1 MDARLTRYYRDTYRH
16 TFTYEQD
23 FHVSG
28 HGMHRVAITINSYDH
43 QSWVEVSAWT
53 GNGWQN
59 LWRTPAKDQMSL
71 QKTVTRSNG
80 TEETQLLYWGADLA
94 TLVTACSE
102 VVDGEYDQ
110 LTEWIG
116 K

>member
-1 MDARLTRYYRDTYRH
+1 MDARLTRYYKDTYRH

-23 FHVSG
+23 FLADIF
-28 HGMHRVAITINSYDH
+28 GMHRVAITINSYDH
-43 QSWVEVSAWT
+43 QSWVEVSVWT

-80 TEETQLLYWGADLA
+80 AEETQLLYWNTDLA
-94 TLVTACSE
+94 SLVTACSE

-110 LTEWIG
+110 LMEWIG

>member
-1 MDARLTRYYRDTYRH
+1 MDARLTRYYKDTYRH

-23 FHVSG
+23 FLADIF
-28 HGMHRVAITINSYDH
+28 GMHRVAITINSYDH
-43 QSWVEVSAWT
+43 QSWVEVSVWT

-80 TEETQLLYWGADLA
+80 AEETQLLYWNTDLA

-110 LTEWIG
+110 LMEWIG

>member
-1 MDARLTRYYRDTYRH
+1 MDARLTRYYKDTYRH

-23 FHVSG
+23 FLADIF
-28 HGMHRVAITINSYDH
+28 GMHRVAITINSYDH
-43 QSWVEVSAWT
+43 QSWVEVSVWT

-80 TEETQLLYWGADLA
+80 AEETQLLYWNTDLA

-110 LTEWIG
+110 LMEWFG

>member
-1 MDARLTRYYRDTYRH
+1 
-16 TFTYEQD
+16 
-23 FHVSG
+23 
-28 HGMHRVAITINSYDH
+28 MHRVAITINSYDH
-43 QSWVEVSAWT
+43 QSWVEVSVWT

-80 TEETQLLYWGADLA
+80 AEETQLLYWNTDLA
-94 TLVTACSE
+94 TIVTACSE

-110 LTEWIG
+110 LMEWIG